1 MGNKEIVD
9 FIFELAQLK
18 RIRHEGWRLIGIEDP
33 ESVAAHT
40 ARAIQIG
47 FILAKMEKYENPFEI
62 CSILA
67 FHEIAECRTGDIHR
81 IANRYI
87 QLDDESAVKDQLKKL
102 DFGEEIFELW
112 KQIKYKN
119 TRAGIIAKDAD
130 LLEMAFTAKEY
141 IERGHTFAQ
150 DWISNISKRLQTDS
164 AKNLLA
170 ALEKSNSNDWWQGLK
185 KF

>member
-1 MGNKEIVD
+1 
-9 FIFELAQLK
+9 
-18 RIRHEGWRLIGIEDP
+18 
-33 ESVAAHT
+33 
-40 ARAIQIG
+40 
-47 FILAKMEKYENPFEI
+47 
-62 CSILA
+62 
-67 FHEIAECRTGDIHR
+67 ECRTGDIQR